1 MASCDDVPPDSVII
15 VKAAGVTLV
24 RVCLEE
30 REGVKARHDGRRR
43 RGREKVTVL
52 DAAYWLLV
60 TAHSDFSAVEA
71 KAKKRV
77 LTSST

>member
-43 RGREKVTVL
+43 TGREKVTVL
-52 DAAYWLLV
+52 DAAYWLLR
-60 TAHSDFSAVEA
+60 TQIFLLL
-71 KAKKRV
+71 KQRQKKRM
-77 LTSST
+77 LTSSM